1 MSGGFLESRQRIPQL
16 FRRIEGAKKE
26 KGRLSHYVYR
36 ASVTQTMTV
45 LFDKRI
51 V

>member
-1 MSGGFLESRQRIPQL
+1 MSRGFLAGGQRIPQL
-16 FRRIEGAKKE
+16 FGRIEGEKKE